1 MRIAIDATSMPPRPA
16 GAAVYA
22 IELVEALARL
32 ESPHT
37 LQVFS
42 RSDVFARLRRPGF
55 EPWRLHGARSRL
67 QRTLWQQLT
76 LPGLL
81 GRHGVDV
88 LHSTHHDL
96 PLRVPERVRRVVTV
110 HDVTFLLMPA
120 RYPPLRRWYMRAIT
134 SLACRVAD
142 AIIVPSNTVR
152 RDVLERLGV
161 PASRVAVVYEA
172 AGERFRPAP
181 DDVVAQT
188 LRREGLA
195 AHPYVLS
202 VGSLEPGKNRARL
215 IAAIHALRSRGSPLR
230 LAIVGQPAWGYEGD
244 IALVRR
250 LGLEDRV
257 RFLDYVPPGDLPALY
272 TGATVFAFPS
282 LYEGFGLP
290 VLEAMACG
298 APVVTSNVSATAE
311 IAGDAALLVDPRDT
325 EAIAS
330 AIQRVAEDARLAA
343 DLRARGF
350 RRAAEFSWE
359 RAARETVAVYE
370 RAQLGVPASA
380 EAASARPA

>member
-1 MRIAIDATSMPPRPA
+1 MPPRPA

-22 IELVEALARL
+22 IELVGALARL
-32 ESPHT
+32 DTPHT
-37 LQVFS
+37 LQVFA
-42 RSDVFARLRRPGF
+42 RSDVFANLRRPGF

-81 GRHGVDV
+81 ARHAVDV

-110 HDVTFLLMPA
+110 HDVTFALMPR
-120 RYPPLRRWYMRAIT
+120 RYPPVRRWYMQLIT
-134 SLACRVAD
+134 SLACRLAD
-142 AIIVPSNTVR
+142 AIIVPSHTVR
-152 RDVLERLGV
+152 RDLCKRLGV
-161 PASRVAVVYEA
+161 PDARVAVVYEA
-172 AGERFRPAP
+172 AGERFRPAS
-181 DDVVAQT
+181 DEAVAQT

-202 VGSLEPGKNRARL
+202 VGSLEPGKNRSRL
-215 IAAIHALRSRGSPLR
+215 IAAIHALRLRGSPLR
-230 LAIVGQPAWGYEGD
+230 LVVVGQPAWSYETD
-244 IALVRR
+244 FALVRR
-250 LGLEDRV
+250 LGLQDRV
-257 RFLDYVPPGDLPALY
+257 RFLDYVPASDLPALY
-272 TGATVFAFPS
+272 TGAAVVAFPS

-298 APVVTSNVSATAE
+298 APVVTSSVSATAE
-311 IAGDAALLVDPRDT
+311 MAGDAALLVDPRDT
-325 EAIAS
+325 EAIAD
-330 AIQRVAEDARLAA
+330 AIERVASDADLAA

-359 RAARETVAVYE
+359 RAARETLAVYE
-370 RAQLGVPASA
+370 RAQLGVPVSA
-380 EAASARPA
+380 EPAPARPA

>member
-1 MRIAIDATSMPPRPA
+1 VRIAIDATSMPPRPA

-22 IELVEALARL
+22 IELVTALARL

-37 LQVFS
+37 LQVFA

-55 EPWRLHGARSRL
+55 EPWRLHGARTRL
-67 QRTLWQQLT
+67 QRMLWQQMT

-81 GRHGVDV
+81 GRHGADV

-96 PLRVPERVRRVVTV
+96 PLRVPGRVRRVVTV

-120 RYPPLRRWYMRAIT
+120 RYPPVRRWYMRAIT
-134 SLACRVAD
+134 TLACRVAD
-142 AIIVPSNTVR
+142 AIIVPSRTVR
-152 RDVLERLGV
+152 RDVLDRLGV
-161 PASRVAVVYEA
+161 PESRVAVVYEA
-172 AGERFRPAP
+172 AGDRFRPASAG
-181 DDVVAQT
+181 DVART

-215 IAAIHALRSRGSPLR
+215 IAAMHALRSRGSALR
-230 LAIVGQPAWGYEGD
+230 LVIVGQRAWGYERD
-244 IALVRR
+244 FALVRR

-272 TGATVFAFPS
+272 TGAAVFAFPS

-290 VLEAMACG
+290 LLEAMACG

-311 IAGDAALLVDPRDT
+311 VAGDAALLVDPRDT
-325 EAIAS
+325 EAIAA
-330 AIQRVAEDARLAA
+330 AIQRIADDGALAA

-350 RRAAEFSWE
+350 RRAAEFSWD
-359 RAARETVAVYE
+359 RAARDTIAVYE
-370 RAQLGVPASA
+370 RVHLGIPVDAEPA
-380 EAASARPA
+380 PAGPA

>member
-22 IELVEALARL
+22 IELVRALARL
-32 ESPHT
+32 DSPHT
-37 LQVFS
+37 LQVFA
-42 RSDVFARLRRPGF
+42 RSDVFANLRRPGF
-55 EPWRLHGARSRL
+55 EPWRLHGAHTRL
-67 QRTLWQQLT
+67 QRILWQQLT

-81 GRHGVDV
+81 ARFTVDV

-110 HDVTFLLMPA
+110 HDVTFSLMPG
-120 RYPPLRRWYMRAIT
+120 RYPPLRRWYMWTIT

-142 AIIVPSNTVR
+142 AIIVPSQTVR
-152 RDVLERLGV
+152 RDLCERFGV
-161 PASRVAVVYEA
+161 PDGRVAVVYEA
-172 AGERFRPAP
+172 AGERFRPAS

-215 IAAIHALRSRGSPLR
+215 IAAIHALRARGSPLR
-230 LAIVGQPAWGYEGD
+230 LVVVGQPAWHYEGD
-244 IALVRR
+244 FALVRR

-257 RFLDYVPPGDLPALY
+257 RFLDYVPASDLPALY
-272 TGATVFAFPS
+272 TGAAAVAFPS

-298 APVVTSNVSATAE
+298 APVVTSNASATAE
-311 IAGDAALLVDPRDT
+311 IAGDAAILVDPRDT
-325 EAIAS
+325 EAIAD
-330 AIQRVAEDARLAA
+330 AIERVTSDADLAA

-350 RRAAEFSWE
+350 RRAASFSWE
-359 RAARETVAVYE
+359 RAARETIAVYE
-370 RAQLGVPASA
+370 RAQLGVPVGA
-380 EAASARPA
+380 EPAPTRPA